1 MNGNPKLIVKNDG
14 LNITNLGKTYSK
26 KPVVRSVSLK
36 IQRGEAVGLLGP
48 NGAGKTTCFYM
59 ICGLITPDYGRIKLN
74 DKDITD
80 TPIHK
85 RAKAGIG
92 YLPQEISIFRGMTV
106 EQNIRAILALNISD
120 RREREIHLEELLAE
134 FSLTHLRRASSLS
147 LSGGERRKV
156 EIARTLA
163 MQPSFILLDEPLAGI
178 DPIAIE
184 EIRELIKH
192 IKDRGVGVLIT
203 DHNVKETL
211 ELIDRA
217 LSINSSVSFTL
228 WSVIRTPTPLSF
240 MCFISSLISS
250 IAIGSIPAR
259 GSSKRINE
267 GCIAKVLAIST
278 FLLSPPESD
287 KLEAL
292 LKCVR
297 ENSASSSSKC
307 ISLSLLSEIFSARI
321 ALIFC
326 STVIPLKIDISWGR

>member
-1 MNGNPKLIVKNDG
+1 MNDNPKLIVKNDG
-14 LNITNLGKTYSK
+14 LNITNLGKAYSK

-80 TPIHK
+80 TPIYK

-120 RREREIHLEELLAE
+120 RIEREIHLEELLAE
-134 FSLTHLRRASSLS
+134 FSLTHLRRTSSLS

-217 LSINSSVSFTL
+217 YIMHDGKILMSGK
-228 WSVIRTPTPLSF
+228 P
-240 MCFISSLISS
+240 
-250 IAIGSIPAR
+250 
-259 GSSKRINE
+259 
-267 GCIAKVLAIST
+267 
-278 FLLSPPESD
+278 
-287 KLEAL
+287 
-292 LKCVR
+292 
-297 ENSASSSSKC
+297 
-307 ISLSLLSEIFSARI
+307 SEIIEDENVRRVYLGEKFN
-321 ALIFC
+321 L
-326 STVIPLKIDISWGR
+326 